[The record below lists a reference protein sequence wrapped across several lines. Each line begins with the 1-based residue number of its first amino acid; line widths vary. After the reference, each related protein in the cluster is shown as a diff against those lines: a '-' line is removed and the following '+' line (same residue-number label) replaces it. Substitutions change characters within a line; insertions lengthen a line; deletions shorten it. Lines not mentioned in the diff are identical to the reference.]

1 LDSPPTAV
9 LSSVFVSRRSLP
21 LLLSLST
28 LAACGGGGG
37 GGGTSGPTPVQPT
50 FSVTGAVFYD
60 ENGNGT
66 LDAGENTRVPD
77 VTVEAGTRSG
87 RSSKV
92 LGEFTIDGVP
102 GGAQAVTLRRATLP
116 PYCVPPAS
124 TMVSLPQSQ
133 PLLIPVTLPIGSRNR
148 PNVYMAFGDSIS
160 IGQGSS
166 DDHGYAT
173 PLEAK
178 LAAHFGRGMV
188 VREGVDATRSNRG
201 AERID
206 ESLGRARPAY
216 TLILYG
222 TNDWN
227 VGDCK
232 FSPPCFTIDSLRD
245 IVLSARG
252 SQSLPVLSTIIPGD
266 PKSLQ
271 QPDRNDWVAAMDMRI
286 RALGREMNVPVA
298 DPQALFVKSPSFD
311 DLFVDHV
318 HPNGAGYEL
327 IAQAFFTAIATPLE
341 TSGSAVSPLSA
352 RPRASAPPAV
362 VAVGA
367 RP

>member
-1 LDSPPTAV
+1 
-9 LSSVFVSRRSLP
+9 
-21 LLLSLST
+21 
-28 LAACGGGGG
+28 
-37 GGGTSGPTPVQPT
+37 
-50 FSVTGAVFYD
+50 VTGAVFYD

-66 LDAGENTRVPD
+66 LDPGENTRVPD
-77 VTVEAGTRSG
+77 VMVEAGTRSG

-102 GGAQAVTLRRATLP
+102 GGSQAVTLRRATLP
-116 PYCVPPAS
+116 PYYVPPAS
-124 TMVSLPQSQ
+124 TTVSLPQSA

-160 IGQGSS
+160 VGQGSS
-166 DDHGYAT
+166 DDRGYAT
-173 PLEAK
+173 PLEVK

-206 ESLGRARPAY
+206 DSLGRVRPAY

-227 VGDCK
+227 VGECK

-266 PKSLQ
+266 PKSFQ
-271 QPDRNDWVAAMDMRI
+271 QPDRNDWVAAMDVRI

-311 DLFVDHV
+311 NLYVDHV
-318 HPNGAGYEL
+318 HPNSAGYEL
-327 IAQAFFTAIATPLE
+327 IAQAFFTALTTPLE
-341 TSGSAVSPLSA
+341 MASSAVAPMLLA
-352 RPRASAPPAV
+352 RPGGATAPAV
-362 VAVGA
+362 AGVGS
-367 RP
+367 RR